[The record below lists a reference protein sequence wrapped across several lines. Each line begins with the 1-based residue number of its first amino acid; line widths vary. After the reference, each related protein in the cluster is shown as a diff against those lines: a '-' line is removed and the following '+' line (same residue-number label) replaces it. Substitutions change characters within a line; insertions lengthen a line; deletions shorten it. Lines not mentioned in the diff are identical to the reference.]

1 MTFPRYSQAESPEFR
16 DRMDRW
22 MAVIASLFRDRLGAN
37 YVSTILMG
45 GYGRGWGAVSVTPDG
60 PMPVNDLDIAV
71 VTRER
76 LSPDDL
82 YRLHEEATKL
92 VNPASRYSMLD
103 ASAMDVHADVMN
115 FIETDFASLA
125 PTQFHLDLVH
135 AGQVELDGVFGG
147 GNVPVDLVQLRQ
159 GRVQRRGLA
168 RSGGTRHE
176 DHPPGLVDGLLE
188 SGEGFLFEAEL
199 GHVELQGRLVQ
210 DSQNHLFA
218 EQGWE
223 HGYPELHLL
232 AALDPELD
240 PAVLGEPPLGDVE
253 PGPDLQA

>member
-1 MTFPRYSQAESPEFR
+1 ME
-16 DRMDRW
+16 
-22 MAVIASLFRDRLGAN
+22 
-37 YVSTILMG
+37 G
-45 GYGRGWGAVSVTPDG
+45 GKHEVTGQGR
-60 PMPVNDLDIAV
+60 
-71 VTRER
+71 
-76 LSPDDL
+76 
-82 YRLHEEATKL
+82 
-92 VNPASRYSMLD
+92 LD
-103 ASAMDVHADVMN
+103 ADLRRFEVADLADEDDVRVLPEEGSQRGGEGQADLFV
-115 FIETDFASLA
+115 
-125 PTQFHLDLVH
+125 HLDLVH

-253 PGPDLQA
+253 PGHDLQA